1 MITNKKT
8 FTLGMLMLITFS
20 LVFVVIMSPIFGEG
34 RNGLVYADDMF
45 NSLSKGSA
53 YFIEEEAAKVEK
65 YVGTSVEVTLTAA
78 DEAQAQAWT
87 TLYTAAGAEVNA
99 DGTEVAIKGDLGN
112 IFIAI
117 LADADAMYYNNG
129 SALNDKYGIEG
140 REATYAWYNSFKKM
154 DEALK
159 NQQRFDEAAAV
170 GSVVKKAVEP
180 AYNYYGIEIKKVAD
194 YKGIVFFLMAFYLVY
209 TLWYGFA
216 IYYICDGVGITMTK
230 AAKKAE
236 A

>member
-8 FTLGMLMLITFS
+8 FALGMTMLISFS
-20 LVFVVIMSPIFGEG
+20 LVFVLIMSPIFGEG

-53 YFIEEEAAKVEK
+53 YFIDEEAAKAEK
-65 YVGTSVEVTLTAA
+65 YAGTSIDVTLAA
-78 DEAQAQAWT
+78 NDETQAKAWT
-87 TLYTAAGAEVNA
+87 TLYTAAGADVNA
-99 DGTEVAIKGDLGN
+99 AGTEVAVKGDLGN
-112 IFIAI
+112 IMNTV

-129 SALNDKYGIEG
+129 TALTDKYGLEG
-140 REATYAWYNSFKKM
+140 REATYAWYNSFKSM
-154 DEALK
+154 DEELK
-159 NQQRFDEAAAV
+159 NQQRFAESAAINNV
-170 GSVVKKAVEP
+170 IKKAVEP

-209 TLWYGFA
+209 TLWYGFS
-216 IYYICDGVGITMTK
+216 IYFICDGVGISMTK
-230 AAKKAE
+230 AAKKVE

>member
-8 FTLGMLMLITFS
+8 FTLGMVMMISFV
-20 LVFVVIMSPIFGEG
+20 LVFVLIMSPIFGEG
-34 RNGLVYADDMF
+34 RNGLVFADDMF

-53 YFIEEEAAKVEK
+53 YFVPQETATAEQYA
-65 YVGTSVEVTLTAA
+65 GTTIDVTLTAA
-78 DEAQAQAWT
+78 DENQAQTWI
-87 TLYTAAGAEVNA
+87 TLYNATGAEVITA
-99 DGTEVAIKGDLGN
+99 GTEVTIKGDLGQIMN
-112 IFIAI
+112 TV
-117 LADADAMYYNNG
+117 LADSDAMYHNNG
-129 SALNDKYGIEG
+129 AALTDKYGLEG
-140 REATYAWYNSFKKM
+140 REATYAWYSSFKAM
-154 DEALK
+154 DESLK
-159 NQQRFDEAAAV
+159 NQQRFAESAAIN
-170 GSVVKKAVEP
+170 SIMKKALEP

-216 IYYICDGVGITMTK
+216 IYFICDGVGITMTK

>member
-8 FTLGMLMLITFS
+8 FTLGMVMLISFAF
-20 LVFVVIMSPIFGEG
+20 VFALIMSPIFGEG

-53 YFIEEEAAKVEK
+53 YFIDQEVAKTEK
-65 YVGTSVEVTLTAA
+65 YAGTGIDVTLAAA
-78 DEAQAQAWT
+78 DETQAQVWA
-87 TLYTAAGAEVNA
+87 TLYTAAGADVNIA
-99 DGTEVAIKGDLGN
+99 GTKVAVRGDLGN
-112 IFIAI
+112 IMNTV

-129 SALNDKYGIEG
+129 TALTDKYSIEG
-140 REATYAWYNSFKKM
+140 KEATYAWYNSFKAM

-159 NQQRFDEAAAV
+159 NQKLFAESAAINNIM
-170 GSVVKKAVEP
+170 KKAVEP

-216 IYYICDGVGITMTK
+216 IYYICDGVGISMTK
-230 AAKKAE
+230 AAKKVE

>member
-1 MITNKKT
+1 MITNRKT
-8 FTLGMLMLITFS
+8 FIVGMLMMVSFS
-20 LVFVVIMSPIFGEG
+20 LVFVLIMSPIFGEG

-53 YFIEEEAAKVEK
+53 YFIEEEMTKAEP

-78 DEAQAQAWT
+78 DKEQAQAWT
-87 TLYTAAGAEVNA
+87 TLYTAAGAEVSST
-99 DGTEVAIKGDLGN
+99 GTEVAIKGDLGG
-112 IFIAI
+112 I
-117 LADADAMYYNNG
+117 LNAVLVDSNAMYHNNG
-129 SALNDKYGIEG
+129 AALNDKYGIEG
-140 REATYAWYNSFKKM
+140 REATYAWYNSLKVM
-154 DEALK
+154 DEAFK
-159 NQQRFDEAAAV
+159 NKQMFAESTAIN
-170 GSVVKKAVEP
+170 SVLKKAVEP

-194 YKGIVFFLMAFYLVY
+194 YKANVFFLMAFYLIY

-216 IYYICDGVGITMTK
+216 IYYICDGVGITMSK